1 MLLLFQCR
9 KCGKFFCRSKHYTA
23 SVSNIC
29 CVKIIT
35 PCNINRQRILM
46 IPCFIFYRNPE
57 YACKHISRSPFN
69 SFSFVLTFAMLRV
82 KFLSYFDFSK
92 ILFSHTLYCPPPSF
106 VYVRGF
112 VDQSKIH
119 PGITVSPFYGYGIP
133 PGKSLDGDSDSP
145 YPRTDIKDICRL
157 SIKDSQLIYVCRF
170 GRDCFFS
177 RLFSD
182 LHPRIRGDNGAE
194 PKCQLEI
201 DHFEWNFVSRT

>member
-57 YACKHISRSPFN
+57 YAGKHISHSPFN
-69 SFSFVLTFAMLRV
+69 SFSFILTLTMLKV

-92 ILFSHTLYCPPPSF
+92 ILFSHTMYFS
-106 VYVRGF
+106 
-112 VDQSKIH
+112 
-119 PGITVSPFYGYGIP
+119 PGVWQLNS
-133 PGKSLDGDSDSP
+133 GKS
-145 YPRTDIKDICRL
+145 TCR
-157 SIKDSQLIYVCRF
+157 SHKT
-170 GRDCFFS
+170 CFFYVKFYVFIS
-177 RLFSD
+177 VILCYRV
-182 LHPRIRGDNGAE
+182 I
-194 PKCQLEI
+194 
-201 DHFEWNFVSRT
+201 